1 METNVGVGVSGVG
14 AARTEDEGDGVR
26 QAAPRGVLR
35 RVYHDTANRSG
46 GLGSRA
52 VQLSRLFC

>member
-1 METNVGVGVSGVG
+1 MLVWAFRGSE

-35 RVYHDTANRSG
+35 HVSHDSAHR
-46 GLGSRA
+46 
-52 VQLSRLFC
+52 